1 MTTTPLNIKR
11 TTDGLDIATTQV
23 EESAYNLALIIQ
35 KTGPVPA
42 PAAYTA
48 LGNLKVAL
56 WRLRDATNQLQDGI
70 RRFHDRTDL
79 HITDEDPF
87 TGEPRDPAESL
98 ELAASQLRAI
108 SNNLADAASSTDIA
122 QEAIAGQG
130 YELNK

>member
-1 MTTTPLNIKR
+1 M
-11 TTDGLDIATTQV
+11 
-23 EESAYNLALIIQ
+23 
-35 KTGPVPA
+35 
-42 PAAYTA
+42 
-48 LGNLKVAL
+48 

-79 HITDEDPF
+79 RITDEDPF

-108 SNNLADAASSTDIA
+108 SNHLADAASSTDIA

-130 YELNK
+130 YVLNNE